1 MANSKGYKD
10 SKKFLSKYNNITYP
24 EFDYYSVTELNLFS
38 SIEDINFG
46 DISEKLS
53 AIEHV
58 LPAIARIFAKPI
70 IHLIDEEILVP
81 VEAVRLINNKTMNYA
96 SNHSEHWA
104 NITSSG
110 IRPRKLLTNNYRDN
124 YAIYENIVF
133 SRCIDHMLNY
143 VRHYT
148 RILSDMIYTNK
159 KLEIDLLEREN
170 HISYYLA
177 LGKLETGYLRGFS
190 DYIDITLKLL
200 SRLEFINSFLT
211 SRLKRPV
218 YAKTHKAKGKIKLRR
233 TNILAMHKDY
243 RQIYKYLKGVYTD
256 EIEIIEE
263 KIDQTDYV
271 YFTKFITLFAIGHFN
286 LVMDKTKKID
296 FKKLDLDFNFKEYH
310 LNLKDTKIDGNAAM
324 LLTFNEEKEYKIAL
338 IPSATP
344 LKVTAPE
351 GIECFILSP
360 NLDTEDIFVS
370 INNIDSFRRIQ
381 QILLKGLI
389 YSSEVMDT
397 CPFCGNQM
405 EKEDNIY
412 YCTKCRTEIRKE
424 HCNEH
429 NKDYYVTTIRNFR
442 IKKDKL
448 KRIKDR
454 LLQKRL
460 NEGLLHFRNI
470 TKITTD
476 LAPICPYCNQVEKG
490 AVKK

>member
-38 SIEDINFG
+38 SVEDINFKDIG
-46 DISEKLS
+46 DKLYDIEK
-53 AIEHV
+53 I
-58 LPAIARIFAKPI
+58 LPAIGRIFAKPI

-104 NITSSG
+104 NITDSG

-124 YAIYENIVF
+124 YAIYENVVF
-133 SRCIDHMLNY
+133 SRCVDHILNY
-143 VRHYT
+143 TRHYT
-148 RILSDMIYTNK
+148 RIMSDMIYTNK

-211 SRLKRPV
+211 ARLRRPV
-218 YAKTHKAKGKIKLRR
+218 YAKAHKVKGKVKLRR
-233 TNILAMHKDY
+233 TNILGMHKDY
-243 RQIYKYLKGVYTD
+243 RQIYKYMKGVYTGTL
-256 EIEIIEE
+256 ETFEE
-263 KIDQTDYV
+263 VIDPTDYL
-271 YFTKFITLFAIGHFN
+271 YFCKYITLFAIGHFN
-286 LVMDKTKKID
+286 LQMDKNKIID
-296 FKKLDLDFNFKEYH
+296 FKKLNLDFKFKEYH
-310 LNLKDTKIDGNAAM
+310 LNLSDTTIDGHPAM
-324 LLTFNEEKEYKIAL
+324 LLTFKEEKEYKIAL
-338 IPSATP
+338 IPSVEDIT
-344 LKVTAPE
+344 VNSPE
-351 GIECFILSP
+351 GIECFILNP
-360 NLDTEDIFVS
+360 NLETEDVFIS

-381 QILLKGLI
+381 QLLLKGLI

-405 EKEDNIY
+405 EKEDNLY
-412 YCTKCRTEIRKE
+412 YCSKCRTEIRKE
-424 HCNEH
+424 HCATF

-442 IKKDKL
+442 VKKDKL
-448 KRIKDR
+448 RKIKDR
-454 LLQKRL
+454 LLQRRI
-460 NEGLLHFRNI
+460 NEGILHFRNI
-470 TKITTD
+470 TKMTTD
-476 LAPICPYCNQVEKG
+476 LAFICPYCNK
-490 AVKK
+490 AKTSK

>member
-38 SIEDINFG
+38 SVEDINFQ
-46 DISEKLS
+46 DINDKVLD
-53 AIEHV
+53 IERI
-58 LPAIARIFAKPI
+58 LPAINRIFAKPI

-104 NITSSG
+104 NITESG

-133 SRCIDHMLNY
+133 SRCIDHILNY
-143 VRHYT
+143 TRHYT

-200 SRLEFINSFLT
+200 SRLEFVNTILT
-211 SRLKRPV
+211 ARLKRPV
-218 YAKTHKAKGKIKLRR
+218 YAKCHKIRGKMKLRR

-243 RQIYKYLKGVYTD
+243 KQIYRYMKGTYKGSLDIVEEVVDSSDYL
-256 EIEIIEE
+256 
-263 KIDQTDYV
+263 
-271 YFTKFITLFAIGHFN
+271 YFCKFLTIFAIGHFN
-286 LVMDKTKKID
+286 LALDKNVKID
-296 FKKLDLDFNFKEYH
+296 FKKLDLNFKFKEYT
-310 LNLKDTKIDGNAAM
+310 LNLKDTKIDGHDAM
-324 LLTFNEEKEYKIAL
+324 LMTFKEEQEYKIAL
-338 IPSATP
+338 IPSVDNIQV
-344 LKVTAPE
+344 KAPE
-351 GIECFILSP
+351 GIECRVLSP
-360 NLDTEDIFVS
+360 NLDTEDIFIS

-381 QILLKGLI
+381 QLLLKGLI
-389 YSSEVMDT
+389 YSSIVMDT

-405 EKEDNIY
+405 VKEDNIY
-412 YCTKCRTEIRKE
+412 YCSKCRTEIRKE
-424 HCNEH
+424 HCDEV

-442 IKKDKL
+442 IKRNRLRTVKDK
-448 KRIKDR
+448 

-460 NEGLLHFRNI
+460 DESILHFRNI
-470 TKITTD
+470 TKMTQD
-476 LAPICPYCNQVEKG
+476 LNFICPYCNK
-490 AVKK
+490 VKAK